1 MYSEKATKFCEIFA
15 LLLTTIHTVKSKV
28 KILQNFVAFSEYM
41 NFKCIIINQFHCKNL
56 ISTTFKISEDKID
69 IQKIL
74 TWAKSSKKKK
84 TATMVIREK
93 KKLDMFKKAV
103 DVDAIP
109 IIIEDSFTN
118 DIKNGL

>member
-1 MYSEKATKFCEIFA
+1 M
-15 LLLTTIHTVKSKV
+15 
-28 KILQNFVAFSEYM
+28 
-41 NFKCIIINQFHCKNL
+41 
-56 ISTTFKISEDKID
+56 ISTNFKISEDKID

>member
-1 MYSEKATKFCEIFA
+1 MQAFIFNPF
-15 LLLTTIHTVKSKV
+15 LLLIRNH
-28 KILQNFVAFSEYM
+28 
-41 NFKCIIINQFHCKNL
+41 FHCKNL
-56 ISTTFKISEDKID
+56 ISTIFKLSEDKID

>member
-1 MYSEKATKFCEIFA
+1 MQSCNPYNLASFVKTRSLLSTISFKF
-15 LLLTTIHTVKSKV
+15 
-28 KILQNFVAFSEYM
+28 
-41 NFKCIIINQFHCKNL
+41 
-56 ISTTFKISEDKID
+56 SEDKID